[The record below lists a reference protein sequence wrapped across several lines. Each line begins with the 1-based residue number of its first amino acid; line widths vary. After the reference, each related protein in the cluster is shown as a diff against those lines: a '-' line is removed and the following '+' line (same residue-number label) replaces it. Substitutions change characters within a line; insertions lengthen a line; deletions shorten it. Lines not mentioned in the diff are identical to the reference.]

1 MNPINKDN
9 ILTYAFVN
17 FDTLK
22 EPINAVC
29 IDFHGYTDASRFTE
43 SNRQATELGKQGIVY
58 VFPYYSVWAWYSK
71 SSRIYNE
78 MVLDAVYEKI
88 GVDVPLVVSGGS
100 MGGMTAL
107 MYSIEGKRRPVGCV
121 VNCPVTDMELV
132 YNKLDGVRPAIL
144 SAHIEEGLNL
154 KSFSPYHRINDLP
167 DIKYFALFGGE
178 DSCITK
184 DFYIPFNEKMLGRKY
199 EFYLVPQMPHCDILN
214 YENAYTKYRDAIIS
228 IAKGE

>member
-22 EPINAVC
+22 LPVKAVC
-29 IDFHGYTDASRFTE
+29 IDFHGYTDATRFTE
-43 SNRQATELGKQGIVY
+43 SSRLASDLGNRGIAY

-78 MVLDAVYEKI
+78 MVLDAVFDKL
-88 GVDVPLVVSGGS
+88 GNAPLIVSGGS

-107 MYSIEGKRRPVGCV
+107 MYAIEGKRKPVGCV
-121 VNCPVTDMELV
+121 VNCPVTDTELIFE
-132 YNKLDGVRPAIL
+132 NDSIRPAIL

-154 KSFSPYHRINDLP
+154 KAFSPVCRINDLL
-167 DIKYFALFGGE
+167 DIKYFAVFGGKDE
-178 DSCITK
+178 CITDK
-184 DFYIPFNEKMLGRKY
+184 YFLPFNEKMQGKNY
-199 EFYLVPQMPHCDILN
+199 EYYIEEQMPHCDISN
-214 YENAYTKYRDAIIS
+214 FENAYVKYRDAIIS